1 MKDPQNPF
9 DAMFGDTDFPDPFDD
24 SEGEPDAKPSET
36 APVTPLFPAGD
47 DADQSEVFNL
57 GNDEAAPNPF
67 EAESEKPADLGGNA
81 GSAEKPEAPADPEE
95 TERAESAPCADLGFL
110 PAQREIAPVSLY
122 AKPPVFSYA
131 SAEEPIEDVSQTFED
146 LRVAKSGDFP
156 ELEEAN
162 RVSWEVSYGKSKK
175 YIATGEAKKTKIG
188 GIKSEIESSKEFIKD
203 LKSSKDKYPTC
214 YIKPK
219 VTAQKKGR
227 IAAYKGI
234 FASLE
239 EARASGK
246 AICLVPGRDGIV
258 YEMRRDEAG
267 EYITPAGPCAEF
279 PEIRAGFTLALP
291 PVPLPLLLET
301 IAFFRVFMGENGDYE
316 AIANIYWDR
325 ERGEYKVFAPKQRV
339 THTSAES
346 DLTDAPDPARYL
358 HVIDVHSHNSMPA
371 KFSAKDDRDEQATRV
386 YAVLGELD
394 RIRPAISVR
403 IANGGKHLPVEPSLV
418 FCGCNDFCINANDTP
433 FLHEKSAAHRRRTK
447 GAAA

>member
-9 DAMFGDTDFPDPFDD
+9 DAMFENTDFPDPFDD
-24 SEGEPDAKPSET
+24 SEGGPDAKPGET

-47 DADQSEVFNL
+47 DEDQSEVFNL
-57 GNDEAAPNPF
+57 GNDGAAPNPF
-67 EAESEKPADLGGNA
+67 ETESEKPADAGGNA
-81 GSAEKPEAPADPEE
+81 ESAEKTETPADRAE
-95 TERAESAPCADLGFL
+95 TERAETEPCADPGF
-110 PAQREIAPVSLY
+110 PSAQREIAPVSVY

-131 SAEEPIEDVSQTFED
+131 SAEEPIEDLSQTFD
-146 LRVAKSGDFP
+146 ALRIAKSDDFP
-156 ELEEAN
+156 ELEDGN
-162 RVSWEVSYGKSKK
+162 SVSWEVNYGRIKK
-175 YIATGEAKKTKIG
+175 HIATGEAKKTKIG

-227 IAAYKGI
+227 SAAYKGV

-246 AICLVPGRDGIV
+246 AISLVPGRDGIV
-258 YEMRRDEAG
+258 YEIRRDEAG

-279 PEIRAGFTLALP
+279 TEIRAGFTPALP
-291 PVPLPLLLET
+291 PVPLPLLLEI

-325 ERGEYKVFAPKQRV
+325 EREEYRVFAPKQRV
-339 THTSAES
+339 TRTSAES

-371 KFSAKDDRDEQATRV
+371 LFSAKDDRDEQATRV

-394 RIRPAISVR
+394 RIRPAIGVR
-403 IANGGKHLPVEPSLV
+403 IANGGKHLLIEPSLV
-418 FCGCNDFCINANDTP
+418 FASCDEFCARADRKA
-433 FLHEKSAAHRRRTK
+433 LLRGESAPSGRRAK